1 MFPIA
6 AALPAGFWSRERLD
20 EEWKPPSVR
29 EVALNQALSRDAL
42 KNPRLVQI
50 SERVAEGFGCKH
62 TQMWPCLPVFPHS
75 VIIPLL
81 SFSFLSLP
89 ALFPPSSLLGAGDH
103 ISVGVG

>member
-6 AALPAGFWSRERLD
+6 AVLPAGFWSRERLD

-50 SERVAEGFGCKH
+50 SQRVAEGFGCKH

-75 VIIPLL
+75 MIIPLL
-81 SFSFLSLP
+81 SIFV
-89 ALFPPSSLLGAGDH
+89 AA
-103 ISVGVG
+103 

>member
-20 EEWKPPSVR
+20 EEWKPPSVQ
-29 EVALNQALSRDAL
+29 EVALNQALSRGAL

-75 VIIPLL
+75 MIIPLL
-81 SFSFLSLP
+81 SFPFCRCLNYSLP
-89 ALFPPSSLLGAGDH
+89 APCWVLG
-103 ISVGVG
+103 ITSVWE